1 MGIHAR
7 IEINQKVEVALLGME
22 AIFGGGPKQIQL
34 IDMVLLAKTTQIVK
48 AVVDKLIH
56 SVGVGIAWLESV

>member
-1 MGIHAR
+1 
-7 IEINQKVEVALLGME
+7 ME

-34 IDMVLLAKTTQIVK
+34 MDMVLLAKTTQIVQ

-56 SVGVGIAWLESV
+56 SVGVGIASLESV